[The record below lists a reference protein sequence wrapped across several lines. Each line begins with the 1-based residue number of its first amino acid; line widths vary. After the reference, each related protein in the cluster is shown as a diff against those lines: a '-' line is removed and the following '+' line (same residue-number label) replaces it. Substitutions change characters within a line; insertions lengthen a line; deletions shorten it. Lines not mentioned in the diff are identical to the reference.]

1 MEQIRMMT
9 MRLARGAFA
18 LGALMLAS
26 ACSPPPPAAR
36 RAALLERAGG
46 GGEAVETL
54 AKGLEDENRVVRRT
68 AVRLLTRVGEPARE
82 ALVAAL
88 ENEDC
93 VVRTVA
99 LRTLAGLPGDE
110 SVAYLAKGLEDE
122 NPLVRK
128 EAVETL
134 VAIEPRTGEV
144 GGLIEAASRDSAEV
158 VRNIA
163 ARALWPFHREVVS
176 VRDGTDRDIRVVQT
190 IPLPR
195 EGWRFRL
202 DPRRDG
208 HLQGWHEA
216 DFDDAEW
223 DLIDIEQAWQQ
234 AGYQYTGVTWYR
246 RTVTLPAEVEHL
258 AVELRFEGVDESAWV
273 WVNGEYVG
281 QHDIGPEG
289 WDDPFALDVTREIRW
304 GGENRIVVRAMNT
317 AHAGGIWKP
326 VRFEVL
332 K

>member
-1 MEQIRMMT
+1 MKKT
-9 MRLARGAFA
+9 NFARSSVLI
-18 LGALMLAS
+18 LGALMLAG
-26 ACSPPPPAAR
+26 ACSTPPPAAR
-36 RAALLERAGG
+36 RATLLEHAGG
-46 GGEAVETL
+46 GVEAVRPL
-54 AKGLEDENRVVRRT
+54 AAGLEDENGVVRRT
-68 AVRLLTRVGEPARE
+68 AVRLLTRMGEPARE

-88 ENEDC
+88 DNGDH

-110 SVAYLAKGLEDE
+110 RMAYLAKGLEDE
-122 NPLVRK
+122 HPLVRK
-128 EAVETL
+128 EAIETL
-134 VAIEPRTGEV
+134 VTIEPRTEEV
-144 GGLIEAASRDSAEV
+144 GDLIEVASRDSAAT

-163 ARALWPFHREVVS
+163 ARALWPFYREVVS
-176 VRDGTDRDIRVVQT
+176 IRDGTDRDIQVVQA
-190 IPLPR
+190 IPLPK

-208 HLQGWHEA
+208 HLQRWHEP
-216 DFDDAEW
+216 DFDDGQW

-246 RTVTLPAEVEHL
+246 RTISLPAEVEHL

-273 WVNGEYVG
+273 WVNGVYVG

-289 WDDPFALDVTREIRW
+289 WNDPFALDVTQEIRW
-304 GGENRIVVRAMNT
+304 GGENRIAVRAMNT

-326 VRFEVL
+326 VRMEVL